1 MTRLFDALSKARS
14 APPARGPVAPPVE
27 FAIAAAP
34 RVPVAAVLQ
43 VPIAAVRPVPMTV
56 ARPAAELPSVSDDG
70 SARLIVPFT
79 GSTELPSDVERELTG
94 LRISLEAALTQRI
107 PRIVMFVASQ
117 GGEGTSTVA
126 AQFAQSLASD
136 ERLRVLLVDAHVRR
150 PAYEPDGSPAVVRPV
165 RARRRRQT
173 QYDAPGPDLMPLSE
187 ESREM
192 YTLTPDSL
200 RVSLDAIASGY
211 DWVVIDGPPV
221 LESPDAATLGAVADG
236 VVVVVQ
242 AGRTKRPVLARS
254 VDLMGR
260 AGGRVLGMVLNRR
273 RLEIPEFIYRR
284 I

>member
-1 MTRLFDALSKARS
+1 
-14 APPARGPVAPPVE
+14 V
-27 FAIAAAP
+27 
-34 RVPVAAVLQ
+34 VLDGS
-43 VPIAAVRPVPMTV
+43 
-56 ARPAAELPSVSDDG
+56 AELP
-70 SARLIVPFT
+70 T
-79 GSTELPSDVERELTG
+79 DVLREMTG
-94 LRISLEAALTQRI
+94 LRISLEAALTEHI
-107 PRIVMFVASQ
+107 PRTVMFIASQ

-150 PAYEPDGSPAVVRPV
+150 PAYGPDGSPAAARTA
-165 RARRRRQT
+165 RATRRRQARS
-173 QYDAPGPDLMPLSE
+173 DAPSPDLMPLSGD
-187 ESREM
+187 SREAS
-192 YTLTPDSL
+192 TLTPESL
-200 RVSLDAIASGY
+200 RESLDAIASGY

-242 AGRTKRPVLARS
+242 AGRTKRPVLTRS
-254 VDLMGR
+254 VDLMNR